1 MIDIRRGTTWLF
13 GIVCMCHVLLISA
26 QVQSKSGMPLLE
38 SVAFGAFAG
47 VQRGA
52 AAVADGVWSLWGRYI
67 ALHGVTAEN
76 QQLRDEIARL
86 QGQLQQKDAQA
97 GQARA
102 LELALKM
109 QSAVSQ
115 RTLAARVIA
124 GDPAPGALVVTIDRG
139 SADGLHADQGVI
151 AAGGVVGR
159 VMAPLTPHT
168 ARVQLLTGRNA
179 GAGALLERAAAEGVV
194 VGGADDPPL
203 RLQFVN
209 KSYDVVAGDRVVTS
223 GHDGVF
229 PAGFVIG
236 SVTRV
241 DRGAGMHLQIDV
253 RPAVNFAHL
262 DVVLILLDPPVV
274 AEPVTPI
281 AAPPPTAGAIK

>member
-1 MIDIRRGTTWLF
+1 MIDIRRRTTYFFLV
-13 GIVCMCHVLLISA
+13 VCLGHVFLISA

-52 AAVADGVWSLWGRYI
+52 AAVSDGVWSLWGRYI

-76 QQLRDEIARL
+76 QQLRDEIAQL
-86 QGQLQQKDAQA
+86 QGQLQQKDALA

-102 LELALKM
+102 LEVALKM

-139 SADGLHADQGVI
+139 SADGLQADQGVI

-179 GAGALLERAAAEGVV
+179 GAGALLERVAAEGVV
-194 VGGADDPPL
+194 VGGMDDPPL
-203 RLQFVN
+203 RMQFVN
-209 KSYDVVAGDRVVTS
+209 KSYDVVVGDRVVTS

-229 PAGFVIG
+229 PQGFVIG
-236 SVTRV
+236 AVAQV

-262 DVVLILLDPPVV
+262 DVVLILLDAPAPV
-274 AEPVTPI
+274 EPVAPATPP
-281 AAPPPTAGAIK
+281 ATGAGVIK